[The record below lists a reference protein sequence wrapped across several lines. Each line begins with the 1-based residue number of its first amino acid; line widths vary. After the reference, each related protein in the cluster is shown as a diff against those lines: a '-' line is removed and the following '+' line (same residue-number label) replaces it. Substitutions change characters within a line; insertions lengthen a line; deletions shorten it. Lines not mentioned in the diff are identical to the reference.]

1 MFAKLKRALLM
12 LWAVLSA
19 LAVIVGVIL
28 LRKNTR
34 AYCMESYS
42 HKGVTPAASLHEAN
56 LR

>member
-19 LAVIVGVIL
+19 LAVIAGVIL
-28 LRKNTR
+28 LRKNAR
-34 AYCMESYS
+34 AYGMEIYS
-42 HKGVTPAASLHEAN
+42 RNGVPPAASLFSTN

>member
-19 LAVIVGVIL
+19 LVAIAGVIL
-28 LRKNTR
+28 LRKNART
-34 AYCMESYS
+34 YGMEIYS
-42 HKGVTPAASLHEAN
+42 RNGVPPAASLFSTN

>member
-12 LWAVLSA
+12 HWVVLSA
-19 LAVIVGVIL
+19 LAAIAGVIL

>member
-19 LAVIVGVIL
+19 LAVIAGVIL
-28 LRKNTR
+28 LRKNART
-34 AYCMESYS
+34 YGMEIYSY
-42 HKGVTPAASLHEAN
+42 KGVTPAASLHEAN

>member
-19 LAVIVGVIL
+19 LAAIAGVIL
-28 LRKNTR
+28 LRKNAR
-34 AYCMESYS
+34 AYDMEIYS
-42 HKGVTPAASLHEAN
+42 RKGVTPAASLHEAN